1 MKLLDTFKK
10 MSNMEMLLGLVFI
23 LFIILPVDVP
33 MMLANVVDSSIG
45 MVVLFALAV
54 YMFTIT
60 TPVLAVLFVF
70 VAYELLRR
78 SCKATGKKVIMK
90 HTPTQEKKD
99 EKMKKMNPVKK
110 ATLEEEIVDKMAP
123 VGRSDM
129 ISYITTTFSPVAEDL
144 AGASLLE

>member
-144 AGASLLE
+144 AGASLL

>member
-33 MMLANVVDSSIG
+33 MMLANVVDSSLG

-129 ISYITTTFSPVAEDL
+129 ISYITTTFSPVADDL